1 LQHRI
6 FSQHGKEGDRI
17 SKEIE
22 RIEEKKS
29 QNDQFIENSKIKAG
43 VYSDGNFMS
52 KQDQDKV

>member
-1 LQHRI
+1 M
-6 FSQHGKEGDRI
+6 FSHHGKEGDRI